1 MDEIPAEGF
10 NAALTLTD
18 TLDHLPATKK
28 REIARVLEILFDEVE
43 KFQSTKLSNRKNQGR
58 VLKVILF
65 GSYARGDWV
74 EDRSSGYRSDYD
86 LMIVVNPPSF
96 AAEDDLWFSLD
107 DRLIQAQIANHIKT
121 PVVAVVHSL
130 HEVNDE
136 LARGRPF
143 FIDVARDG
151 KMLYETE
158 GFPLVEPKPLT
169 AEAAQEEG
177 RTYFEQWMPLATS
190 RLDLAQTAMDRAY
203 LRDAAFDLHQAT
215 ERLYHCLLLTLT
227 LYSPKLHRV
236 KVLRSRA
243 EDLDHRLIAA
253 WPRDNRKARARFE
266 LLSRAY
272 VEARYSSKYRIKI
285 EELQW
290 MLDRVKAL
298 QAIVTVVC
306 QEHFVA
312 SSK

>member
-10 NAALTLTD
+10 DAALTLTD

-43 KFQSTKLSNRKNQGR
+43 KFQSTKLSSRKNQGR

-65 GSYARGDWV
+65 GSYGRDDWV
-74 EDRSSGYRSDYD
+74 EDRASGYRSDYD

-96 AAEDDLWFSLD
+96 AEEDDLWFSLD

-130 HEVNDE
+130 HELNDE

-151 KMLYETE
+151 KMLYEAE
-158 GFPLVEPKPLT
+158 GYPLAEPKPLT
-169 AEAAQEEG
+169 PEAARDEAKAN
-177 RTYFEQWMPLATS
+177 FEQWMTLSRDASELAELAIE
-190 RLDLAQTAMDRAY
+190 RLK
-203 LRDAAFDLHQAT
+203 LRDAAFLLHQAT
-215 ERLYHCLLLTLT
+215 ERAYHCLLLTLT

-272 VEARYSSKYRIKI
+272 VEARYSSKYTITV

-290 MLDRVKAL
+290 MHDRVKAL
-298 QAIVTVVC
+298 QAIVTEVC
-306 QEHFVA
+306 QEHLVA